1 MGAARL
7 CCVDCFGWGNSGCCL
22 LCVFCCLGAG
32 WLSFFVCFE
41 FAAVIVVW
49 WIWWFGF
56 VGGLM
61 NCCGFGCMC
70 FLVVV
75 LD

>member
-1 MGAARL
+1 MRL
-7 CCVDCFGWGNSGCCL
+7 DCVVLITLVGPIRAVACSVCFVVW
-22 LCVFCCLGAG
+22 GAG

-56 VGGLM
+56 VGGLVD
-61 NCCGFGCMC
+61 CCGFACMC
-70 FLVVV
+70 FLVVA
-75 LD
+75 LG